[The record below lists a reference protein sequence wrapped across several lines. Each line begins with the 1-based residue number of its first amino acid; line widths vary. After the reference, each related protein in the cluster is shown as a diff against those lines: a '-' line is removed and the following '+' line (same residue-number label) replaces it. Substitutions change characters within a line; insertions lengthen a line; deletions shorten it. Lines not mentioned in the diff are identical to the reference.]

1 MHNTNRQSRPSS
13 ACSWKQSNLP
23 LLKHYGKH
31 KETHLDATASTS
43 TKCENIA
50 DVYHYYWLER

>member
-31 KETHLDATASTS
+31 KETHLDATAST
-43 TKCENIA
+43 KCENIA